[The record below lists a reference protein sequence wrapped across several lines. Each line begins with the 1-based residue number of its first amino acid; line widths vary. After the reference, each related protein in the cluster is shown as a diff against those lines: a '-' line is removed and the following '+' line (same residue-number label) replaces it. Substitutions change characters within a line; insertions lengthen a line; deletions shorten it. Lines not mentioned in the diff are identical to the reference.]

1 MTKEFEVDTRCLVRA
16 VLKKSWILALAAL
29 VCAGAVLL
37 GGIALT
43 GERYMSQVTFCVNT
57 GGENVNNQTLT
68 AARDLTDSCG
78 VLLHTRSCLE
88 AVSAAA
94 DTDVT
99 ADMLTGEALN
109 GTEFFRV
116 TARAEDPEKAE
127 RIAEAAA
134 QVLPELAAEYLA
146 GAGLKLVDPAG
157 AAVRVEANYVNLA
170 GLGIL
175 LGLLLSATVVTVLEI
190 RKMQ

>member
-78 VLLHTRSCLE
+78 V
-88 AVSAAA
+88 
-94 DTDVT
+94 
-99 ADMLTGEALN
+99 
-109 GTEFFRV
+109 
-116 TARAEDPEKAE
+116 
-127 RIAEAAA
+127 RIT
-134 QVLPELAAEYLA
+134 
-146 GAGLKLVDPAG
+146 
-157 AAVRVEANYVNLA
+157 
-170 GLGIL
+170 
-175 LGLLLSATVVTVLEI
+175 LLLDYSRPCLWVPGTVKRNRLYC
-190 RKMQ
+190 Q